1 MKVAIVTGGGSGIG
15 RAVALELAKENYA
28 VAVADIEETKA
39 QQVAAA
45 IEKEGG
51 EAIALQVDIKV
62 ESAIQA
68 MVENTYQRFGRLNVL
83 VNNAGINFTHSVE
96 DCTVEE
102 FDECIAVNFRGHYL
116 ASKYS
121 ILYLKEEENNAIIHI
136 SSTHAMRTQPRF
148 FPYNA
153 SKSAILAMTRSMAID
168 LSKHRIRVNAIC
180 PGFIKTNILSP
191 EIYEEDGAY
200 MKKIMKYHPSGR
212 VGNPEDVAYAVA
224 FLVSD
229 KAAFINGET
238 LVIDG
243 GRSALTYDM
252 GGNDD

>member
-28 VAVADIEETKA
+28 VAVADIDVSRA
-39 QQVAAA
+39 QQVATM
-45 IEKEGG
+45 IEQEGG
-51 EAIALQVDIKV
+51 EAIALRVDIKE
-62 ESAIQA
+62 ESAIKA
-68 MVENTYQRFGRLNVL
+68 MVEGTYQQFGQLNAL
-83 VNNAGINFTHSVE
+83 INNAGINFTHSVE

-102 FDECIAVNFRGHYL
+102 FDECIAINLRGHYL
-116 ASKYS
+116 ASKHS
-121 ILYLKEEENNAIIHI
+121 IPYLKKEENNTIIHI

-153 SKSAILAMTRSMAID
+153 SKNAVLSMMRSMAID
-168 LSKHRIRVNAIC
+168 LSEYRIRVNAIC
-180 PGFIKTNILSP
+180 PGFIKTNILSS
-191 EIYEEDGAY
+191 EFYQEDGEY

-212 VGNPEDVAYAVA
+212 VGIPEDVAYAVA

-229 KAAFINGET
+229 KASFINGET

-252 GGNDD
+252 